1 MNNQQEKLHQ
11 DTQAAEFES
20 DSLMR
25 LTLARVLQA
34 PLRAGKNQPQ
44 ENKEKKVSRLTGI
57 VLCGVLL
64 VTAVILCIMQGGA
77 ATVGSHS
84 IIISEV
90 MSQNVCAI
98 CDENGNF
105 YDYIELYNSSDEPV
119 NLKGMGLS
127 DQSVGAA
134 RYVFE
139 NVELG
144 AGQSVIVFCQST
156 LPFSLKSSGGE
167 TIRLVD
173 AGGSTVARVDTLP
186 MNENEAMVFDG
197 ETYQV
202 TDVISPGFA
211 NDEQG
216 VSRYLESKTNETPVL
231 VISELA
237 TENMTL
243 MGTNAQCVELQN
255 ISDAPIEL
263 SDYALSDDVND
274 LFRFVL
280 PEGELLAGE
289 TIVYTFGDDAQDA
302 SFGFSDGEQVYL
314 SDLQGVVQC
323 QAPVCT
329 QDNTS
334 IVLAEDAYALSDAVS
349 LGYPNTEDGIAEY
362 QRAYAPDGVI
372 ITEVVADNSAHLV
385 RGGYY
390 DYIELYN
397 AGEEAVN
404 LCDYSLSDDNKEPD
418 LVPLGD
424 FTLAAGEYIVFACN
438 GDLSFAD
445 YDPASGILPLGISK
459 DGEGIGLYCSGAAED
474 YVTFPQLNSNA
485 AYGRTDDMHTF
496 AYLSAATPAAAN
508 AQRALTTPAAP
519 IPDTAPGAY
528 DDVESIT
535 VNLSGEG
542 VIRYTLDCTEPGS
555 SDPVWEG
562 PMELS
567 QTTVIRARSY
577 VDGCAP
583 GEEFTATYLINE
595 GHTMDVACLVSDPGG
610 LFSSSYGIYATGYG
624 AAPESPHFGAN
635 YWMRWE
641 REAQVSLY
649 SDDGGFSLPCGVRI
663 FGGFS
668 RSFGQKS
675 LSILFRDR
683 YGAAEL
689 NYPLFGE
696 DGLDSY
702 EAFVFR
708 STGQDVY
715 RAHMRDALITTM
727 YDELLGQTTVQDSRP
742 VVLYINGQYWG
753 VYFIREKINEHFIAG
768 KYNVDADTATILFQK
783 GYGNAQF
790 QNLVNYARTHDL
802 SQQEHFDY
810 VASQINIESYVNY
823 LIAQMYSSNFDI
835 GNVRYFS
842 SPQYDDGRWNWI
854 LYDVDWAFSFEND
867 DCVRTML
874 SSNIVYSA
882 DLIQALLENDEF
894 KDWFLREFARQLN
907 EVWSEE
913 NVNAY
918 LDEFVQVMQPE
929 MQRECSRWGWRYST
943 WENQVEDIRTF
954 AHNRP
959 KNMYNHI
966 RSYFGLTHAQMEE
979 YGFVR

>member
-1 MNNQQEKLHQ
+1 MADLQEKKNMAQ
-11 DTQAAEFES
+11 DREYES

-25 LTLARVLQA
+25 LTLARVVQA
-34 PLRAGKNQPQ
+34 PLRVGENQLQ
-44 ENKEKKVSRLTGI
+44 QTEEKKAFRITGLI
-57 VLCGVLL
+57 LCGVLL
-64 VTAVILCIMQGGA
+64 VTAVILCVMQGGIV
-77 ATVGSHS
+77 TKGSRS
-84 IIISEV
+84 IVISEI
-90 MSQNVCAI
+90 MTQNVCAI

-105 YDYIELYNSSDEPV
+105 HDYIELYNNSDAPV

-127 DQSVGAA
+127 DQSVGGA

-139 NVELG
+139 EGELG
-144 AGQSVIVFCQST
+144 AGQSVVLFCQST
-156 LPFSLKSSGGE
+156 LPFSLKSAGGE
-167 TIRLVD
+167 TIRLID
-173 AGGSTVARVDTLP
+173 AGGSTVARVETLP

-202 TDVISPGFA
+202 TDVISPGFS

-216 VSRYLESKTNETPVL
+216 AAQYLESRTNENPSL

-243 MGTNAQCVELQN
+243 MGTDAQCVELQN

-263 SDYALSDDVND
+263 SDYALSDDAND

-280 PEGELLAGE
+280 PQGELKAGE
-289 TIVYTFGDDAQDA
+289 VIVYTFGDDTQDA
-302 SFGFSDGEQVYL
+302 PFGFSAGEQVYL
-314 SDLQGVVQC
+314 SDLRGVIQC
-323 QAPVCT
+323 QAPICT
-329 QDNTS
+329 EDNTS
-334 IVLAEDAYALSDAVS
+334 IVLVEDAYAQSDAVS
-349 LGYPNTEDGIAEY
+349 LGYPNTQAGIEAY
-362 QRAYAPDGVI
+362 RLAYAPDGVVI
-372 ITEVVADNSAHLV
+372 NEVVADNTAYLV

-397 AGEEAVN
+397 AGDETVN
-404 LCDYSLSDDNKEPD
+404 LSEYSLSDDNKEPD

-424 FTLAAGEYIVFACN
+424 FTLEAGEYIVFACD
-438 GDLSFAD
+438 GDLSFVN
-445 YDPASGILPLGISK
+445 YDPQNGILPLGISK
-459 DGEGIGLYCSGAAED
+459 DGESVGLYHNGAAED
-474 YVTFPQLNSNA
+474 YVAFPQLNRNT
-485 AYGRTDDMHTF
+485 AYGRTDDLQTF
-496 AYLSAATPAAAN
+496 AYLSKTTPAAAN
-508 AQRALTTPAAP
+508 AKAAP
-519 IPDTAPGAY
+519 RVIEAPVPNVAPGAY
-528 DDVESIT
+528 DDVEAIT
-535 VNLSGEG
+535 VDLQGEG
-542 VIRYTLDCTEPGS
+542 VIRYTLDCTEPNS
-555 SDPVWEG
+555 SDPAWEG

-567 QTTVIRARSY
+567 ETTVIRARCY

-583 GEEFTATYLINE
+583 GEIFTATYLINE
-595 GHTMDVACLVSDPGG
+595 GHTMDVACLVSEPGG
-610 LFSSSYGIYATGYG
+610 LFSSGYGIYATGYN
-624 AAPESPHFGAN
+624 AQPQSPHFGAN
-635 YWMRWE
+635 YWHRWE

-675 LSILFRDR
+675 LSILFRDK
-683 YGAAEL
+683 YGAGQL

-727 YDELLGQTTVQDSRP
+727 YDELLDQTTCQDSRP

-753 VYFIREKINEHFIAG
+753 VYFIREKINEHFVAG
-768 KYNVDADTATILFQK
+768 KCNVDADTATILFQK
-783 GYGNAQF
+783 GYGNAEF
-790 QNLVNYARTHDL
+790 QSLVNYARTHDL

-823 LIAQMYSSNFDI
+823 LIAQMYSGNFDI

-842 SPQYDDGRWNWI
+842 SPQFDDGKWHWI
-854 LYDVDWAFSFEND
+854 LYDVDWAYSFED
-867 DCVRTML
+867 TDSVRVMM
-874 SSNIVYSA
+874 SNNIVYSA
-882 DLIQALLENDEF
+882 DLIQALLENEEF

-918 LDEFVQVMQPE
+918 LDEFVTVMQPE

-943 WENQVEDIRTF
+943 WEHQVDEIRSF